1 LEKSL
6 TFDCADVFVRL
17 QASQKSA
24 LETQREIQQANE
36 EAAERARKEELRA
49 AQLRSER
56 ANIVRRWLKHIA
68 AVFMILTQFCLTGP
82 AYEFKKVEQVSA
94 VSEIRLD
101 TGVVK
106 WGNRA
111 NSRSCLSI

>member
-1 LEKSL
+1 VS
-6 TFDCADVFVRL
+6 VP
-17 QASQKSA
+17 
-24 LETQREIQQANE
+24 
-36 EAAERARKEELRA
+36 
-49 AQLRSER
+49 
-56 ANIVRRWLKHIA
+56 
-68 AVFMILTQFCLTGP
+68 GP

-111 NSRSCLSI
+111 NSCS

>member
-1 LEKSL
+1 VS
-6 TFDCADVFVRL
+6 VP
-17 QASQKSA
+17 
-24 LETQREIQQANE
+24 
-36 EAAERARKEELRA
+36 
-49 AQLRSER
+49 
-56 ANIVRRWLKHIA
+56 
-68 AVFMILTQFCLTGP
+68 GP